1 MGTCQSKNAR
11 LLILLAAS
19 WAGRKNQ
26 RRSQTAATV
35 RRMKAIS
42 VFMVDSGLL
51 GLGDRVCALDL
62 PKIRNESIKKDDA
75 GKIIS
80 FSKYWITGNGN
91 AGLTPWSA
99 AGLGFLCRCSCPFP
113 RNPHFPARPIPFN

>member
-26 RRSQTAATV
+26 RRSKELAAWV
-35 RRMKAIS
+35 MEPMEQERSRMKAIS

-51 GLGDRVCALDL
+51 GLGDRVRALDL

-75 GKIIS
+75 GEK
-80 FSKYWITGNGN
+80 F
-91 AGLTPWSA
+91 
-99 AGLGFLCRCSCPFP
+99 
-113 RNPHFPARPIPFN
+113 HFPSIG